1 MRSFLKKIAS
11 VLAAAFIIST
21 FSMIVSAGN
30 TLLDSGSVSN
40 GRYAYTWEYYEGNT
54 LKIYP
59 MSSFLNIN
67 LNDLND
73 TVSHN
78 ISVNSVALN
87 VVIDLSQYS
96 VYSFMNIYGNNTCP
110 ADTISITGYNDRDIY
125 MVGIND
131 FPNLSTVNLKSGTSL
146 SYLNISNCGITSV
159 ETVCNNA
166 SVEDMSISNCSF
178 LKKVVIPSNVNYF
191 ELNHCASVA
200 SIEIPD
206 TLEYIYVFESPYLS
220 EMNIPENLK
229 GCYLDKVGFS
239 YFYIPSSL
247 EDFRINSDLLEEVI
261 IEEGRTTINDSMFRG
276 CSSLN
281 IVEIPEGVT
290 TIEYRA
296 FGFCD
301 NLTRVLLPESLESI
315 QSEAFIA
322 SGICDISIPEGVT
335 SIEYATF
342 RSCDRL
348 SWVDIPTSVTSIDE
362 SAFDNC
368 SGIEDVFY
376 MGSRKQWDEITIYNS
391 WDDKVSEKT
400 IEDIFGNAD
409 IWFDDL
415 SMIKTQPVDFYGPYG
430 STAVFSFETYNEI
443 SQYQW
448 QIYVDESW
456 RNILVDSAT
465 TSQLSFVVTEYEPVA
480 GKPIRCIAVDY
491 SGFTEVTDEVY
502 VVLIDKVNFTKQP
515 EDLTCEPGEMATF
528 SVEAEGE
535 GLKYQWQVYKN
546 GAWTNC
552 SIKDGAK
559 TPVLTLEAKE
569 SRHESRYRCVIT
581 DQYGYSYESADAV
594 LLVRKAL
601 TILTQPENCS
611 GAPGET
617 ATFTVVAEGSG
628 LKYQWQTL
636 KSGTWTNCSIN
647 DGAKTATLSLAIK
660 DSRNGSKYQCVVT
673 DKYGETVTTNEVTLS
688 VLSPLSIKTQPADF
702 AGHAG
707 ETAEFTV
714 VAEGEGLKYQWQ
726 VFKNGAW
733 TNCSVNDD
741 AKTDT
746 LSIEIKASRDGLKY
760 HCIVTDKSGATV
772 TTREATLSILKILAI
787 VSESEE
793 YIFANVGDSVDFIV
807 EAQGEGLKYQWQV
820 FKNGTWINCSINDG
834 AKTNKLT
841 LEAKTSRN
849 QLQYQCVVTDKYGN
863 TLTTEPT
870 ELYVIDLWVVAASAE
885 ADSSPAESNADA
897 DYVEIVEIQEVT
909 DAEDTADTSE
919 DSVIIE
925 ITEVIETVPE
935 ADAEAVTA
943 VD

>member
-40 GRYAYTWEYYEGNT
+40 VTDNGHYAYTWEYYEGNT

-59 MSSFLNIN
+59 MSSFLYIN

-87 VVIDLSQYS
+87 VVIDISQYS
-96 VYSFMNIYGNNTCP
+96 VYSFMNIYGNITCP

-125 MVGIND
+125 MVGIHD

-191 ELNHCASVA
+191 ELNNCASVA

-206 TLEYIYVFESPYLS
+206 TLEYIYVYESPNLS

-229 GCYLDKVGFS
+229 YCYLDKVGFS

-315 QSEAFIA
+315 QSGAFIA

-376 MGSRKQWDEITIYNS
+376 MGSRKQWDEITIYNG

-448 QIYVDESW
+448 QIYVNESW

-502 VVLIDKVNFTKQP
+502 VVLIDKVNITKQP

-569 SRHESRYRCVIT
+569 SRNETRYQCIIT
-581 DQYGYSYESADAV
+581 DKYGYSYGSGDAI
-594 LLVRKAL
+594 LYVRKAL

-611 GAPGET
+611 GAPGDT
-617 ATFTVVAEGSG
+617 AIFTVVAEGSG
-628 LKYQWQTL
+628 LKYQWQTF
-636 KSGTWTNCSIN
+636 KNGSWTNCSIN
-647 DGAKTATLSLAIK
+647 DGAKTDTLSLAIKSSRDGSKYQCVITDKNGDTVTTDTVTLTIGAPLKIVTQPEDYSGAAGETATFTVAAEGTGLKYQWQTLKNGSWTNCSINDGAKTTTLTLAIK
-660 DSRNGSKYQCVVT
+660 DSRNGSKYQCVIT
-673 DKYGETVTTNEVTLS
+673 DKNGATVTTETVTLTVKKEVIIVTEPS
-688 VLSPLSIKTQPADF
+688 DYCAYVL
-702 AGHAG
+702 G
-707 ETAEFTV
+707 ETATFTIE
-714 VAEGEGLKYQWQ
+714 AEGEGLKYQWQ
-726 VFKNGAW
+726 VLKNGAW
-733 TNCSVNDD
+733 T
-741 AKTDT
+741 
-746 LSIEIKASRDGLKY
+746 
-760 HCIVTDKSGATV
+760 
-772 TTREATLSILKILAI
+772 
-787 VSESEE
+787 
-793 YIFANVGDSVDFIV
+793 
-807 EAQGEGLKYQWQV
+807 
-820 FKNGTWINCSINDG
+820 NCSINDG
-834 AKTNKLT
+834 AKTKT
-841 LEAKTSRN
+841 LSLEVKSSRDGSE
-849 QLQYQCVVTDKYGN
+849 YRCVVTDKYGN
-863 TLTTEPT
+863 SAESITVTLTIAKTLEPT
-870 ELYVIDLWVVAASAE
+870 DPNDLPPIEINPVNATAAEIDFTAA
-885 ADSSPAESNADA
+885 DCVDIT
-897 DYVEIVEIQEVT
+897 EIVEVAEVVE
-909 DAEDTADTSE
+909 AA
-919 DSVIIE
+919 
-925 ITEVIETVPE
+925 EVIETVSE
-935 ADAEAVTA
+935 IETVT
-943 VD
+943 DID

>member
-1 MRSFLKKIAS
+1 MRSFFKKIAS
-11 VLAAAFIIST
+11 VLAAAFVISSL
-21 FSMIVSAGN
+21 SMMVSAN
-30 TLLDSGSVSN
+30 TLLDSGTVS
-40 GRYAYTWEYYEGNT
+40 GGHGSFSWEYYVNDT
-54 LKIYP
+54 IVIKPSTNYLYIYETDFP
-59 MSSFLNIN
+59 LVSLGHETTIYIDVSNLDPYNNWSFLNVYGNGCPCDYIVIGGSTLEDAQSISFDGFDTLESVVFVDEAN
-67 LNDLND
+67 LNY
-73 TVSHN
+73 VS
-78 ISVNSVALN
+78 
-87 VVIDLSQYS
+87 
-96 VYSFMNIYGNNTCP
+96 
-110 ADTISITGYNDRDIY
+110 
-125 MVGIND
+125 
-131 FPNLSTVNLKSGTSL
+131 
-146 SYLNISNCGITSV
+146 ISNCGLASV
-159 ETVCNNA
+159 DIFHQVEINSLYISDSDYLENAYVPNYIKDLTISDCDNLRSIDASEGLKYLFVNNA
-166 SVEDMSISNCSF
+166 P
-178 LKKVVIPSNVNYF
+178 L
-191 ELNHCASVA
+191 LT
-200 SIEIPD
+200 EI
-206 TLEYIYVFESPYLS
+206 
-220 EMNIPENLK
+220 NIPESLYS
-229 GCYLDKVGFS
+229 CYLDKVGFS

-247 EDFRINSDLLEEVI
+247 ENFRINSDLLEEVI

-315 QSEAFIA
+315 QSGAFIA

-400 IEDIFGNAD
+400 IEDIFENAD

-491 SGFTEVTDEVY
+491 SGFSEVTDEVY
-502 VVLIDKVNFTKQP
+502 VVLIDKVNINKQP

-528 SVEAEGE
+528 SVDAEGE

-569 SRHESRYRCVIT
+569 SRNESRYKCVIT

-628 LKYQWQTL
+628 LKYQWQTY
-636 KSGTWTNCSIN
+636 KNGSWTNCSTK
-647 DGAKTATLSLAIK
+647 DGAKTATLSLEMK
-660 DSRNGSKYQCVVT
+660 DSRHGSKYQCVIT
-673 DKYGETVTTNEVTLS
+673 DKYGASLTTKEVTMT
-688 VLSPLSIKTQPADF
+688 VAKPLEIKQHPANVT
-702 AGHAG
+702 GKEG
-707 ETAEFTV
+707 EMATFKV
-714 VAEGEGLKYQWQ
+714 VAEGSGLKYQWQ

-733 TNCSVNDD
+733 TNCSVNDG

-746 LSIEIKASRDGLKY
+746 LSLAIKDSRNGSKY
-760 HCIVTDKSGATV
+760 QCVITDKNGATV
-772 TTREATLSILKILAI
+772 TTETVTLTVKKEVIIVTEPSDYCAYVLGETATFTIEA
-787 VSESEE
+787 E
-793 YIFANVGDSVDFIV
+793 
-807 EAQGEGLKYQWQV
+807 GEGLKYQWQV
-820 FKNGTWINCSINDG
+820 LKNGAWTNCSINDG
-834 AKTNKLT
+834 AKTKT
-841 LEAKTSRN
+841 LSLEVKSSRDGSE
-849 QLQYQCVVTDKYGN
+849 YRCVVTDKFGN
-863 TLTTEPT
+863 SAESCTVTLTIAKALEPIRDPNDLPPIEINSVNAT
-870 ELYVIDLWVVAASAE
+870 AAEIDLTAA
-885 ADSSPAESNADA
+885 DCVDIT
-897 DYVEIVEIQEVT
+897 EIVEV
-909 DAEDTADTSE
+909 AEIVEAA
-919 DSVIIE
+919 
-925 ITEVIETVPE
+925 EVIEIVPE
-935 ADAEAVTA
+935 IETVT
-943 VD
+943 DID